1 MVKYI
6 KTCSITYFPDV
17 YTRKDI
23 DFIMRKTYA
32 LLKKWIF
39 VIAIGLIPVILF
51 GILSFKLC
59 YNAETYSLKIPTVI
73 TCIFLTVIVALIVV
87 CAYAAISADGVKV
100 TAVKKDCGFLK
111 FAAYLCSVTM
121 LVGFIYDL
129 TNIID
134 DPQSYGVFRI
144 IRFILSATLCAY
156 FIVEVFPKRIKN
168 KNVTVP
174 RWLQYTLSVCTVF
187 WGLSGVFSVYF
198 YNGLLTS
205 EIARISQVIIYVL
218 IALFFLFETEVNHLT
233 PKYRAYIF
241 SALALAVLVC
251 AFPIPMLLIPSV
263 QRFSAMELL
272 YPISIGIYAM
282 AKMFA
287 LMTTMKRAI
296 KRREDKAAAEYCYY
310 CDYED
315 QNESAE
321 TSSSTAEAK
330 VSTDEAKNG
339 NAKNEDKK

>member
-6 KTCSITYFPDV
+6 KTCSITYFSDV

-100 TAVKKDCGFLK
+100 TTVKKDCGFLK

-156 FIVEVFPKRIKN
+156 FVVEVFPKRIKN

-174 RWLQYTLSVCTVF
+174 RWLQYTLSVCTIF

-296 KRREDKAAAEYCYY
+296 KRREDRAAAEYCYY

-315 QNESAE
+315 QNESAK

-330 VSTDEAKNG
+330 VSTDEAENG